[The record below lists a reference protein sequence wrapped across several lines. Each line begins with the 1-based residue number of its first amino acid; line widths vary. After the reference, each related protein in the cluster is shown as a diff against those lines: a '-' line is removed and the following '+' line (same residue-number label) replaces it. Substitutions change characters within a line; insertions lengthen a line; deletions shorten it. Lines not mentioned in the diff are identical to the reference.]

1 MLPNRRSRKI
11 YNIKGITFNLDTRYS
26 PIKDIGQGGYG
37 TVWSCQDEVK
47 SKKVAIKKIPD
58 LYVYDD
64 VTYTKRALRELKIL
78 RHITHPCIIRLLD
91 LDVASDSIEDF
102 NEIYVVMEIMDTTL
116 RNVTRSGVYTP
127 LHIMVFIHQVLCGL
141 KYLHAAN
148 IIHRDLKPSNLLV
161 STDSSIKIIDF
172 GLSRGINSNPAADE
186 ANEAFTPQNV
196 TTLWYR
202 APEVLLG
209 CSHYGPPVDVWALGC
224 IFAELIIKKPLFPGN
239 SKAED
244 PHLQQLN
251 LITDLL
257 GTPSKDDL
265 VDVPSASK
273 SFILNQPH
281 KPNIPIDHK
290 YEMSDKVAV
299 DLIKQMLIFNPAKR
313 ITIDVALQHP
323 YFNAEDFTEYRDR
336 TLETFDPPKK
346 FDFNWE
352 HSEAVNSCSRMK
364 ELMWNEVISFKAEL
378 QREPRD

>member
-1 MLPNRRSRKI
+1 MKRTARKI
-11 YNIKGITFNLDTRYS
+11 YNIKGITFNLDARYV
-26 PIKDIGQGGYG
+26 PLKDIGQGGYG
-37 TVWSCQDEVK
+37 TVWACQDEVK
-47 SKKVAIKKIPD
+47 NRKVAIKKIPD
-58 LYVYDD
+58 LFIYDD

-78 RHITHPCIIRLLD
+78 RHISHPCIIRLLD
-91 LDVASDSIEDF
+91 MDAAAERIEDF

-127 LHIMVFIHQVLCGL
+127 LHIMVFAHQILCGL

-172 GLSRGINSNPAADE
+172 GLSRGISLNAQVDE
-186 ANEAFTPQNV
+186 ANEILTPQNV

-209 CSHYGPPVDVWALGC
+209 CSHYGPPVDMWALGC

-257 GTPSKDDL
+257 GTPDL
-265 VDVPSASK
+265 ADVTDVPAPSK

-281 KPNIPIDHK
+281 KPALPIDERYGITDVH
-290 YEMSDKVAV
+290 AA
-299 DLIKQMLIFNPAKR
+299 DLLKKMLTFNPAKR
-313 ITIDVALQHP
+313 ITIENALQHP
-323 YFNAEDFTEYRDR
+323 YFSAEEFNEYRDR
-336 TLETFDPPKK
+336 TLEQFEPPKK

-352 HSEAVNSCSRMK
+352 HSEAVNSCQRMK
-364 ELMWNEVISFKAEL
+364 EIMWQEVITFRQEL
-378 QREPRD
+378 QHEPRD